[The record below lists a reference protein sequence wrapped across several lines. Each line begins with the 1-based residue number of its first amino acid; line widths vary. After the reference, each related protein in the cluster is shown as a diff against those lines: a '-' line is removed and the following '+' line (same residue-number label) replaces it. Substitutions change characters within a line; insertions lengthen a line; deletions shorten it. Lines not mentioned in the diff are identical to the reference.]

1 MTRVLSM
8 RRTDL
13 PHTQRG
19 VNLIEIMVAMVIGLF
34 LVMGATTLYVSTR
47 KTSDVDDS
55 IARLQET
62 ARYAMSV
69 IESDVRMANYWGMM
83 KDGANFDN
91 KDANTNV
98 AAGANATALGAST
111 STNYCGDHYAT
122 DTENYL
128 EATNNDY
135 GIKNNG
141 ITQCTAGY
149 AASASADTLTIRRA
163 ATATSTAS
171 ANQLQVCSTHK
182 GSSVIKSSTATCQ
195 NGEIHN
201 LVTNGYYIDQQSD
214 QGSTVPSLRRKT
226 LGAGPSFADTE
237 IIPGV
242 EDMQIELGWDDGNGQ
257 SDSAGAVRYGSP
269 STLPAGGRIVAVR
282 VWLLIRAEQADSTF
296 TDTRTYSY
304 ADRTGTA
311 VNNLNGSA
319 TGADGKKYAPN
330 DNFRRLLVSRT
341 FFIRNVTGT

>member
-1 MTRVLSM
+1 MTRTQSM
-8 RRTDL
+8 HRTAL
-13 PHTQRG
+13 RHTQRG

-34 LVMGATTLYVSTR
+34 LVLGATTLYVSTR

-98 AAGANATALGAST
+98 AAGANAGALGAST
-111 STNYCGDHYAT
+111 SSNYCGATYAT
-122 DTENYL
+122 NTEAYT
-128 EATNNDY
+128 ETSNNNY
-135 GIKNNG
+135 GIPN
-141 ITQCTAGY
+141 CTARY
-149 AASASADTLTIRRA
+149 AASTSADTLTIRRA

-171 ANQLQVCSTHK
+171 ATQLQVCSTHK

-214 QGSTVPSLRRKT
+214 QSSTVPSLRRKT
-226 LGAGPSFADTE
+226 LGDGPSFTDVE

-242 EDMQIELGWDDGNGQ
+242 EDMQIELGWDDGDGQ
-257 SDSAGAVRYGSP
+257 ADAAGAVRYGSP
-269 STLPAGGRIVAVR
+269 GTLPAGGRIVAVR
-282 VWLLIRAEQADSTF
+282 VWLLIRAEQSDSTF

-319 TGADGKKYAPN
+319 TGADGKQYAPN